1 MVLESE
7 YSCCNFLYFGGKEVS
22 ACAVYRT
29 GSTLVFECS
38 HLMFGAPEAALE
50 GPFVL
55 GARYAVMN
63 KTQPR
68 LHSTQHLVGRQWGKD
83 WSSESLEGGTHL
95 ILGIW

>member
-1 MVLESE
+1 MFSLDVWGPRG
-7 YSCCNFLYFGGKEVS
+7 C
-22 ACAVYRT
+22 T
-29 GSTLVFECS
+29 GRPL
-38 HLMFGAPEAALE
+38 
-50 GPFVL
+50 VL

-63 KTQPR
+63 KTQLR